1 MASQRL
7 LVTGGTGFLGRW
19 TIQHWRR
26 RHPEVEVWC
35 ASDRPCPDDLP
46 AERCR
51 RLDLRDPTA
60 VRELLTACRPTGV
73 IHLAGLIGGAGLGDL
88 LSVNVAGTECLYRAL
103 VQIQP
108 EARIVQAGSA
118 AIYGMV
124 RPDELPVTE
133 RQPLRP
139 LNAYALSKA
148 AQDLLAEALWR
159 THGLKV
165 IRARI
170 FNMLGPG
177 QPDALVPMTFIR
189 QLRAC
194 SGRAGQRLEVGNVST
209 RRDFVDVRDVAAAF
223 NALLANGVA
232 GEAYN
237 VASGQDV
244 SIRDVIDELLRI
256 SGRPVEIEP
265 SADRM
270 RASDVPCVRADV
282 SKMHLQTGWERRI
295 PLDQSLRDM
304 WRQVDGPG
312 ADGRGSP

>member
-19 TIQHWRR
+19 TIQHWRQ

-46 AERCR
+46 AGCCR

-60 VRELLTACRPTGV
+60 VGELLTACRPTGV
-73 IHLAGLIGGAGLGDL
+73 IHLAGLIGGGLGDL

-103 VQIQP
+103 VQTQP
-108 EARIVQAGSA
+108 EAPIVQAGSA

-148 AQDLLAEALWR
+148 AQDLLAEAMWR

-177 QPDALVPMTFIR
+177 QPDALVPMTFVR

-194 SGRAGQRLEVGNVST
+194 SGRAGQRLEVGNVSA

-223 NALLANGVA
+223 DALLEKGVA

-256 SGRPVEIEP
+256 SGRPVAVEP

-282 SKMHLQTGWERRI
+282 SKMHLQTGWERRLT
-295 PLDQSLRDM
+295 LDQSLRDM
-304 WRQVDGPG
+304 WRQVEGPTAHGPG
-312 ADGRGSP
+312 LP